1 MVSQRLSGL
10 ACVLALAACGGGDK
24 KVKQPKPEKEVV
36 VKPKQETEADRE
48 AKRKSEREAIVPPG
62 QNCLPTVLQ
71 EPGAPQLELA
81 AIGVDAVLCAVDTDA
96 NRALGPV
103 GCWKVDLKNM
113 GNGTVPLIAQDAVPQ
128 PGHDIVAAVRE
139 GCAMGFCTPGK
150 NANAPVAH
158 LSWNAD
164 GKQVAMLVGTDV
176 HIFDAASKQH
186 VSTFGVTGE
195 KGVTGTPTAVH
206 FVGDSVV
213 VEGGTEDAPGA
224 WVFKA
229 DGNPTGPIMA
239 LGGKDEKQINI
250 KHGSFSVLDPNKV
263 ALADHGMDTFTVY
276 EVSSGKRTKAVHK
289 PAKLACKP
297 AEVEA
302 YWTDGDKVTD
312 KCKDSIAKATG
323 PWVGATAV
331 LGAHSLLFVMK
342 GARLGELAIVDPK
355 TLVESKKALKM
366 QWCGGESA
374 SSGGGAGEAQEGKAT
389 AAKPKAAK
397 AMKAD
402 KADKDEEAD
411 DKAPAPK
418 GGSRS
423 PVKKGGDPEDGG
435 E

>member
-1 MVSQRLSGL
+1 V
-10 ACVLALAACGGGDK
+10 VAACGGGEK
-24 KVKQPKPEKEVV
+24 KVKQPKPEKAVV
-36 VKPKQETEADRE
+36 AKPKAETEADRE
-48 AKRKSEREAIVPPG
+48 AKRNAERLAIVPEG
-62 QNCLPTVLQ
+62 SNCLPAALKEQ
-71 EPGAPQLELA
+71 GAPVLELA
-81 AIGVDAVLCAVDTDA
+81 GVGVDAVLCAVDTDA
-96 NRALGPV
+96 SRALGEI

-113 GNGTVPLIAQDAVPQ
+113 GNGTVPLIAADRAPQ
-128 PGHDIVAAVRE
+128 PGHDVIALVHD

-150 NANAPVAH
+150 NAAAPTAH

-176 HIFDAASKQH
+176 HIFDAASKSH

-195 KGVTGTPTAVH
+195 KGVTGTPTALH
-206 FVGDSVV
+206 FVGDSII
-213 VEGGTEDAPGA
+213 VEGGDDAPGA

-239 LGGKDEKQINI
+239 LGGKDEKQINM

-276 EVSSGKRTKAVHK
+276 EIASGKRTKAVHK

-297 AEVEA
+297 AELEA
-302 YWTDGDKVTD
+302 YWADGDKVTD

-331 LGAHSLLFVMK
+331 LGAHSLLFVMR
-342 GARLGELAIVDPK
+342 GDRLGELAIVDPK
-355 TLVESKKALKM
+355 TLVETKKALKM
-366 QWCGGESA
+366 TWC
-374 SSGGGAGEAQEGKAT
+374 GAGET
-389 AAKPKAAK
+389 AGGGDAPEPKAAK
-397 AMKAD
+397 SSKAVKE
-402 KADKDEEAD
+402 KAAAKDDDAED
-411 DKAPAPK
+411 DKASK
-418 GGSRS
+418 GSRS

>member
-1 MVSQRLSGL
+1 MVSQRGL
-10 ACVLALAACGGGDK
+10 ACVLVLAACGGGEK

-36 VKPKQETEADRE
+36 VKPKVDTEADRE
-48 AKRKSEREAIVPPG
+48 AKRKAARLEIVPAG
-62 QNCLPTVLQ
+62 SNCLPTKLK

-81 AIGVDAVLCAVDTDA
+81 GVGTDAVLCAVDTDA
-96 NRALGPV
+96 SRALGQIA
-103 GCWKVDLKNM
+103 CWKVDLKNM
-113 GNGTVPLIAQDAVPQ
+113 GNGSVPLLAQDTAPQ
-128 PGHDIVAAVRE
+128 PGHDVIALVRD

-150 NANAPVAH
+150 NAAAPTAH
-158 LSWNAD
+158 LSWSAD

-186 VSTFGVTGE
+186 VSTFGVTGD

-206 FVGDSVV
+206 FVADSII
-213 VEGGTEDAPGA
+213 VEGGDDAPGA

-276 EVSSGKRTKAVHK
+276 EIGSGKRTKAVHK

-302 YWTDGDKVTD
+302 YWADGDKVTD

-342 GARLGELAIVDPK
+342 GDRFGELAIVDPK
-355 TLVESKKALKM
+355 TLVESKKALKLP
-366 QWCGGESA
+366 WCGGGETA
-374 SSGGGAGEAQEGKAT
+374 GGGEAAE
-389 AAKPKAAK
+389 PKAAK
-397 AMKAD
+397 AVKAAKPA
-402 KADKDEEAD
+402 KATKDDDDAED
-411 DKAPAPK
+411 DKAAAPK
-418 GGSRS
+418 SSRS

>member
-1 MVSQRLSGL
+1 MVSQRVSGL
-10 ACVLALAACGGGDK
+10 ACVLALAACGGGEK

-36 VKPKQETEADRE
+36 AKPKQETEADRE
-48 AKRKSEREAIVPPG
+48 AKRKAAREAIVPPG
-62 QNCLPTVLQ
+62 ENCLPAALK

-81 AIGVDAVLCAVDTDA
+81 AIGVDAVLCAVDTDSS
-96 NRALGPV
+96 RALGPV

-113 GNGTVPLIAQDAVPQ
+113 GNGTVPLIAQDPVPQ
-128 PGHDIVAAVRE
+128 PGHDLVAQVHD

-158 LSWNAD
+158 LSFNAD

-195 KGVTGTPTAVH
+195 KGVQGTPTAIH

-213 VEGGTEDAPGA
+213 VEGGNEDAPGA

-276 EVSSGKRTKAVHK
+276 EISSGKRTKAVHK

-297 AEVEA
+297 AEIEA
-302 YWTDGDKVTD
+302 YWADGDKVTD
-312 KCKDSIAKATG
+312 KCKDSIAKAIG

-342 GARLGELAIVDPK
+342 GDRLGELAIVDPK
-355 TLVESKKALKM
+355 TLVETKKALKM
-366 QWCGGESA
+366 QWCGGE
-374 SSGGGAGEAQEGKAT
+374 GGGEASDGK

-397 AMKAD
+397 MKAD
-402 KADKDEEAD
+402 KADDADEE
-411 DKAPAPK
+411 KAAPK
-418 GGSRS
+418 SGSRS

>member
-1 MVSQRLSGL
+1 MVSYGRVSGL
-10 ACVLALAACGGGDK
+10 ACVLVLAACGGGEK

-36 VKPKQETEADRE
+36 TKPKAETAADRE
-48 AKRKSEREAIVPPG
+48 AKRKAAREAIVPEG
-62 QNCLPTVLQ
+62 SNCLPSALK
-71 EPGAPQLELA
+71 EPGAPVLELA
-81 AIGVDAVLCAVDTDA
+81 GVGPDAVLCAVDTDA
-96 NRALGPV
+96 SRALGPV
-103 GCWKVDLKNM
+103 GCWKVDLKHM
-113 GNGTVPLIAQDAVPQ
+113 GNGSVPLIAQEAAPQ
-128 PGHDIVAAVRE
+128 PGHDIVAQVHD

-150 NANAPVAH
+150 NAAAPTAH
-158 LSWNAD
+158 LSWNGD

-176 HIFDAASKQH
+176 HLFDAASKQH
-186 VSTFGVTGE
+186 LSTFGVTGD
-195 KGVTGTPTAVH
+195 KGVTGTPTALH
-206 FVGDSVV
+206 FVADSIV
-213 VEGGTEDAPGA
+213 VEGGDDAPGA

-250 KHGSFSVLDPNKV
+250 KHGSFSVLDENKV

-276 EVSSGKRTKAVHK
+276 EIGTGKRTKAVHK

-297 AEVEA
+297 AEIEA
-302 YWTDGDKVTD
+302 YWADGDKVSD

-342 GARLGELAIVDPK
+342 GDRFGELAIVDPK

-366 QWCGGESA
+366 SWCGGGDTA
-374 SSGGGAGEAQEGKAT
+374 GGGDAASDGKASAT
-389 AAKPKAAK
+389 KSKKAEKASAKDDAEE
-397 AMKAD
+397 D
-402 KADKDEEAD
+402 KA
-411 DKAPAPK
+411 APK
-418 GGSRS
+418 GSRG

>member
-1 MVSQRLSGL
+1 MGSQRAL
-10 ACVLALAACGGGDK
+10 ACVLVVAACGGGDK
-24 KVKQPKPEKEVV
+24 KVKAPKPEKEVV
-36 VKPKQETEADRE
+36 TKPKVETEADRE
-48 AKRKSEREAIVPPG
+48 AKRKAAREAIVPPG
-62 QNCLPTVLQ
+62 QNCLPTALK
-71 EPGAPQLELA
+71 EAGAPQLELA
-81 AIGVDAVLCAVDTDA
+81 AIGVDAVLCAVDTDSS
-96 NRALGPV
+96 RALGPV

-128 PGHDIVAAVRE
+128 PGHDIVAMVHD

-158 LSWNAD
+158 LSFNAD

-176 HIFDAASKQH
+176 HIFDAAGKAH

-213 VEGGTEDAPGA
+213 VEGGTDDAPGA

-250 KHGSFSVLDPNKV
+250 KHGAFSVLDPNKV
-263 ALADHGMDTFTVY
+263 ALSDHGMDTFTVY
-276 EVSSGKRTKAVHK
+276 EISSGKRTKAVHK

-297 AEVEA
+297 AEVDA
-302 YWTDGDKVTD
+302 YWADADKVTD
-312 KCKDSIAKATG
+312 KCKDSIAKATNA
-323 PWVGATAV
+323 WVGATAV

-342 GARLGELAIVDPK
+342 GDRIGELAIVDPK
-355 TLVESKKALKM
+355 TLVETKKALKM
-366 QWCGGESA
+366 QWCGGGDTA
-374 SSGGGAGEAQEGKAT
+374 SGGGEAASETKA
-389 AAKPKAAK
+389 APAK
-397 AMKAD
+397 AMKAAKPA
-402 KADKDEEAD
+402 KADKDD
-411 DKAPAPK
+411 DAEDEKAAAPK
-418 GGSRS
+418 ASSRA

>member
-1 MVSQRLSGL
+1 V
-10 ACVLALAACGGGDK
+10 ACGGGEK

-36 VKPKQETEADRE
+36 TKPKVETEADRE
-48 AKRKSEREAIVPPG
+48 AKRKAAREAIVPEG
-62 QNCLPTVLQ
+62 SNCLPAALK
-71 EPGAPQLELA
+71 EPGAPALELA
-81 AIGVDAVLCAVDTDA
+81 GVGPDAVLCAVDTDA
-96 NRALGPV
+96 SRGLGPV

-113 GNGTVPLIAQDAVPQ
+113 GNGSVPLIAQEAAPQ
-128 PGHDIVAAVRE
+128 PGHDIVAQLHD

-150 NANAPVAH
+150 NGAGPTAH

-176 HIFDAASKQH
+176 HLFDAASKKH
-186 VSTFGVTGE
+186 VSTFGVTGD
-195 KGVTGTPTAVH
+195 KGVTGTPTALH
-206 FVGDSVV
+206 FVSDSIV
-213 VEGGTEDAPGA
+213 VEGGDDAPGA

-239 LGGKDEKQINI
+239 LGGKDEKQINL
-250 KHGSFSVLDPNKV
+250 KHGAFSVLDANKV
-263 ALADHGMDTFTVY
+263 ALSDHGMDTFTVY
-276 EVSSGKRTKAVHK
+276 EIGSGKRTKAVHK

-297 AEVEA
+297 AEIEA
-302 YWTDGDKVTD
+302 YWSDGEKVTD

-342 GARLGELAIVDPK
+342 GDRFGELAIVDPK

-366 QWCGGESA
+366 PWCGG
-374 SSGGGAGEAQEGKAT
+374 GET
-389 AAKPKAAK
+389 AAASGRGEAAK
-397 AMKAD
+397 AVKAEKKAD
-402 KADKDEEAD
+402 DDEEKD
-411 DKAPAPK
+411 DKAAAPK
-418 GGSRS
+418 GSRS

>member
-1 MVSQRLSGL
+1 MVSYGRVSGL
-10 ACVLALAACGGGDK
+10 ACVLVLAACGGGEK
-24 KVKQPKPEKEVV
+24 KVKQPKHEKEVV
-36 VKPKQETEADRE
+36 TKPKAETEADRE
-48 AKRKSEREAIVPPG
+48 AKRKAAREQIVPSG
-62 QNCLPTVLQ
+62 QNCLPTKLK

-96 NRALGPV
+96 SRALGPV

-113 GNGTVPLIAQDAVPQ
+113 GTGSVPLIAQDAVPQ
-128 PGHDIVAAVRE
+128 PGHDIVAQIHD

-150 NANAPVAH
+150 NAAAPTAH

-176 HIFDAASKQH
+176 HIFDATSKAH
-186 VSTFGVTGE
+186 VSTFGVTGD
-195 KGVTGTPTAVH
+195 KGVTGTPTALH

-213 VEGGTEDAPGA
+213 VEGGDDAPGA

-276 EVSSGKRTKAVHK
+276 EIGTGKRTKAVHK

-302 YWTDGDKVTD
+302 YWADGDKVSD

-342 GARLGELAIVDPK
+342 GDRLGELAIVDPK
-355 TLVESKKALKM
+355 TLVETKKALKM
-366 QWCGGESA
+366 QWCGGGDTASA
-374 SSGGGAGEAQEGKAT
+374 SGGGEPTKAVK
-389 AAKPKAAK
+389 AEKKAKAAE
-397 AMKAD
+397 A
-402 KADKDEEAD
+402 AD
-411 DKAPAPK
+411 DAKEDK
-418 GGSRS
+418 GSRG

>member
-1 MVSQRLSGL
+1 MVSQRGL
-10 ACVLALAACGGGDK
+10 ACVLVLAACGGGEK

-36 VKPKQETEADRE
+36 TKPKVETEADRE
-48 AKRKSEREAIVPPG
+48 AKRKAAREAIVPEG
-62 QNCLPTVLQ
+62 SNCLPAALK
-71 EPGAPQLELA
+71 EPGAPVLELA
-81 AIGVDAVLCAVDTDA
+81 GVGPDAVLCAVDSDPS
-96 NRALGPV
+96 RGLGPV

-113 GNGTVPLIAQDAVPQ
+113 GNGSVPLIAQEPAPQ
-128 PGHDIVAAVRE
+128 PGHDIVAQIHD

-150 NANAPVAH
+150 NAAGSTAH

-176 HIFDAASKQH
+176 HLFDAATKKH
-186 VSTFGVTGE
+186 VSTFGVTGD
-195 KGVTGTPTAVH
+195 KGVTGTPTALH
-206 FVGDSVV
+206 FVGDSIV
-213 VEGGTEDAPGA
+213 VEGGDDAPGA

-239 LGGKDEKQINI
+239 LGGKDEKQINL
-250 KHGSFSVLDPNKV
+250 KHGAFSVLDPNKV
-263 ALADHGMDTFTVY
+263 ALSDHGMDTFTVY
-276 EVSSGKRTKAVHK
+276 EIGSGKRTKAVHK

-297 AEVEA
+297 AEIEP

-342 GARLGELAIVDPK
+342 GDRFGELAIVDPK

-366 QWCGGESA
+366 PWCGGDTA
-374 SSGGGAGEAQEGKAT
+374 STSGGGE
-389 AAKPKAAK
+389 
-397 AMKAD
+397 
-402 KADKDEEAD
+402 
-411 DKAPAPK
+411 APK
-418 GGSRS
+418 GVKAEKKAKAAEAEDDAKEDKAAPKGSSRS